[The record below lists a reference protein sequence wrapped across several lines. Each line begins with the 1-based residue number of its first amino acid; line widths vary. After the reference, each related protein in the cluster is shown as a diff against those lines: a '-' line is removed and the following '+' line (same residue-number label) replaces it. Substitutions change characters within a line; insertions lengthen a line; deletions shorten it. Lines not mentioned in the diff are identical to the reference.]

1 MHINSRQLP
10 EQKTKLT
17 EFSKELGGVKKLSML
32 VCSAIFLTSSFSF
45 AWQQEAQQSTTS
57 AYECTQ
63 VALDDVDS
71 GLLTKQER
79 IALLDNSLS
88 ESIDSYSSCV
98 SSVTQNM
105 SGGGS
110 GQGSEALDNGQGQL
124 QSTNSQQL
132 GDELEMEGGQP
143 GNTSKEQDTLPE
155 EMPETSPVPIKGTG
169 STSAPRGIIP
179 PKDNDKIICK
189 LLFQE
194 INKTQDPDMIKG
206 LTQQYSNYKCG

>member
-1 MHINSRQLP
+1 
-10 EQKTKLT
+10 
-17 EFSKELGGVKKLSML
+17 
-32 VCSAIFLTSSFSF
+32 
-45 AWQQEAQQSTTS
+45 
-57 AYECTQ
+57 
-63 VALDDVDS
+63 
-71 GLLTKQER
+71 
-79 IALLDNSLS
+79 
-88 ESIDSYSSCV
+88 
-98 SSVTQNM
+98 M